1 MTTMDRDAQIMAE
14 AEKQREHEARIE
26 KIKATAL
33 QEQARQETIRTE
45 SRHSLVGGVLI
56 GVGIVVVLLGLFGAM
71 LYGVTDGRK
80 DQQQRERQRN
90 EIAQTCIREGNIWLN
105 GNCIPAQKN

>member
-1 MTTMDRDAQIMAE
+1 MATMDEQIMAE
-14 AEKQREHEARIE
+14 AEKQRVHEARVE
-26 KIKATAL
+26 QIKAAAR
-33 QEQARQETIRTE
+33 QEEARQETVRTE

-56 GVGIVVVLLGLFGAM
+56 GVGIVVVLLGLFSAV

-90 EIAQTCIREGNIWLN
+90 EIAATCIREGNIWLN
-105 GNCIPAQKN
+105 GNCIPASKS

>member
-1 MTTMDRDAQIMAE
+1 MMDEQIMAE

-26 KIKATAL
+26 KIKAAAQ
-33 QEQARQETIRTE
+33 QEEARQETIRRQ
-45 SRHSLVGGVLI
+45 SRHELISYTLVGMA
-56 GVGIVVVLLGLFGAM
+56 IVAVLLGLFGAI

-90 EIAQTCIREGNIWLN
+90 EIAATCIREGNIWLN
-105 GNCIPAQKN
+105 GNCIPAQR